1 MEVAGLTSITP
12 TYKSALEALPQ
23 DILIRIVCGVD
34 HDDLRALFHV
44 SKTLREVTL
53 VAKKLHFEYSTPKK
67 MVHFWKNDDDD
78 DDFGEFNNDNNG
90 VVVAAPNAP
99 KHLRVT
105 RSRLISKKL
114 AGISVALFASE
125 YGGAVKW
132 QCNKQFLQMASP
144 GIDEI
149 RS

>member
-1 MEVAGLTSITP
+1 MEFAGFISSITP
-12 TYKSALEALPQ
+12 TNKHSDKSYSLEALPQ

-67 MVHFWKNDDDD
+67 VVHFLRNH
-78 DDFGEFNNDNNG
+78 DDFGEFNG
-90 VVVAAPNAP
+90 VVVAPNAP

-105 RSRLISKKL
+105 RSRFISQKL
-114 AGISVALFASE
+114 ADISVALFTSDDA
-125 YGGAVKW
+125 GAVKW
-132 QCNKQFLQMASP
+132 QCKKQFLQMASRP
-144 GIDEI
+144 GIDEV